1 MSRQDRGHM
10 YLKEIYVENN
20 GVIER
25 LHLSPGFAPNGE
37 PKPFVLVGGNGSGK
51 TNILSMAADALFEA
65 AAGHYTDVT
74 PSNSQGGR
82 AWFRIVG
89 NTTVKVGSTGSAVI
103 LRLAHGD
110 YEFAYVEKAGRL
122 AAADVQQRVPAS
134 LRNFVAWETDGNSK
148 ACTISSDVAKRS
160 YEAGAYVYFPS
171 SRSETPYWLN
181 QGSLPPTGFDLA
193 QRYSQQLNKPI
204 FVEKGLEKLKQWLL
218 SVLIEVRTD
227 VRPVNANNQALW
239 IAADNMAQFVP
250 VHRLWGNLNAILR
263 TILDSPTARL
273 TWLGRYNRAGI
284 GYAMTD
290 DSPSLPLESLSAG
303 QGTLFNIFGTL
314 MRYGDGT
321 TAGEIPLSGNI
332 SGICVV
338 DEIDSHMHIDLQYR
352 AIPALIKMF
361 PKVQFILS
369 SHSPLFVL
377 GMEKVFPE
385 GAFDLFDMPSGEPV
399 QAEAYT
405 EFGRALDILQETHA
419 FNDQIRRVANEPGK
433 LLVLVEGE
441 TDPLYIKTAID
452 LLGFASLLDAV
463 EIEWIGAKDPKRG
476 EGFNT
481 GKDSLNSAYN
491 FLRAKPELIKRPVC
505 FLYDNDARKSDVD
518 DGQLSIRTIPTNP
531 HNAEMR
537 CGIEN
542 MLPSDVFTEDVYDT
556 KKNNKGNGT
565 YTTIR
570 SLNKMRLCQKICAE
584 YRKSEHFHGFVPLLQ
599 IIANVAHSLIGY
611 EIPAELK
618 LVEGKENVVGN
629 NESPSASAAS

>member
-1 MSRQDRGHM
+1 M
-10 YLKEIYVENN
+10 
-20 GVIER
+20 
-25 LHLSPGFAPNGE
+25 
-37 PKPFVLVGGNGSGK
+37 
-51 TNILSMAADALFEA
+51 
-65 AAGHYTDVT
+65 
-74 PSNSQGGR
+74 
-82 AWFRIVG
+82 
-89 NTTVKVGSTGSAVI
+89 
-103 LRLAHGD
+103 
-110 YEFAYVEKAGRL
+110 
-122 AAADVQQRVPAS
+122 
-134 LRNFVAWETDGNSK
+134 
-148 ACTISSDVAKRS
+148 
-160 YEAGAYVYFPS
+160 
-171 SRSETPYWLN
+171 N
-181 QGSLPPTGFDLA
+181 QGSLPPTGFDLT
-193 QRYSQQLNKPI
+193 QRYTQQLNKPI

-218 SVLIEVRTD
+218 SVLLD
-227 VRPVNANNQALW
+227 VRADVQPLIANNQVHW
-239 IAADNMAQFVP
+239 IAAGNTAQIGP
-250 VHRLWGNLNAILR
+250 AHALWGNLNAILR

-273 TWLGRYNRAGI
+273 TWLGRYNKAAI

-290 DSPSLPLESLSAG
+290 HSPSLPLESLSAG

-321 TAGEIPLSGNI
+321 TAGGIPVSGNI
-332 SGICVV
+332 AGMCVV

-352 AIPALIKMF
+352 AIPALIKLF

-419 FNDQIRRVANEPGK
+419 FNDQIRKVANEPGK

-441 TDPLYIKTAID
+441 TDPLYIKTAIE

-505 FLYDNDARKSDVD
+505 FLYDNDARKADVE

-531 HNAEMR
+531 DNAEMR
-537 CGIEN
+537 FGIEN
-542 MLPSDVFTEDVYDT
+542 MLPLGVFTEHVFDT
-556 KKNNKGNGT
+556 KQNNKGNGT

-584 YRKSEHFHGFVPLLQ
+584 DRNSEHFQGFVPLLQ
-599 IIANVAHSLIGY
+599 IIANVAHSSTGY

-618 LVEGKENVVGN
+618 RIDGNVNVVG
-629 NESPSASAAS
+629 NESPSADAAS

>member
-1 MSRQDRGHM
+1 M
-10 YLKEIYVENN
+10 YLREIYIENN
-20 GVIER
+20 GVIEH
-25 LHLSPGFAPNGE
+25 LHLSPGFAQNGE

-51 TNILSMAADALFEA
+51 TNVLSMAADALFEVA
-65 AAGHYTDVT
+65 AIHYTDVT
-74 PSNSQGGR
+74 PSSGQGGR

-89 NTTVKVGSTGSAVI
+89 SNSVKVGSPGSVVI

-110 YEFAYVEKAGRL
+110 SEFAYVEKAGRL
-122 AAADVQQRVPAS
+122 VATDVQQRTPAS

-148 ACTISSDVAKRS
+148 TCAVSSDVAKRS
-160 YEAGAYVYFPS
+160 YDEGAYVYFPS

-181 QGSLPPTGFDLA
+181 QGSLPPTGFDLTP
-193 QRYSQQLNKPI
+193 RYSHQLNKPI

-218 SVLIEVRTD
+218 SVLLEVRAD
-227 VRPVNANNQALW
+227 VQPVFANNQVHWVAAGNTAR
-239 IAADNMAQFVP
+239 IAPAHA
-250 VHRLWGNLNAILR
+250 LWGNLNTILR

-273 TWLGRYNRAGI
+273 TWLGRYNKAGI

-290 DSPSLPLESLSAG
+290 LSPSLPLESLSAG

-321 TAGEIPLSGNI
+321 TAGEIPVSGNI
-332 SGICVV
+332 TGMCVV

-385 GAFDLFDMPSGEPV
+385 GAFNLFDMPSGEPM

-441 TDPLYIKTAID
+441 TDPLYIKTAIE
-452 LLGFASLLDAV
+452 LLGFANILDAV
-463 EIEWIGAKDPKRG
+463 EIEWVGAKDPKRG

-491 FLRAKPELIKRPVC
+491 FLRAKPELVERPVC
-505 FLYDNDARKSDVD
+505 FLYDNDARKADVD

-531 HNAEMR
+531 DNEEMR
-537 CGIEN
+537 FGIEN
-542 MLPSDVFTEDVYDT
+542 MLPLSVFTDDVFDT
-556 KKNNKGNGT
+556 KENNRGNGT

-570 SLNKMRLCQKICAE
+570 SLNKMRLCQKICTE
-584 YRKSEHFHGFVPLLQ
+584 DRNREHFQGFVPLLQ
-599 IIANVAHSLIGY
+599 VIASVAHSLTGY

-618 LVEGKENVVGN
+618 RVDGKVNVVANG
-629 NESPSASAAS
+629 SPTTNAAS